1 MIPLKYVSMSNREF
15 EVRPV
20 IVNINSS
27 ETLFYPYSATA
38 NKRTGSCNGITNTYS
53 KLCVPNVD
61 KSMDIK
67 VFNLISRTNEAR
79 QYIMACNLFM

>member
-1 MIPLKYVSMSNREF
+1 MSNREC

-38 NKRTGSCNGITNTYS
+38 NKHTCSCNGIANTYS

-61 KSMDIK
+61 KNMDIK

-79 QYIMACNLFM
+79 QYIMTCNLFM